1 MAKLAVYVEAPR
13 EQSPLVGKCSDM
25 AKACRALHEVLAL
38 IRIHFYL
45 LWKLDELLVL
55 SPKLSEPGLTPAVD
69 ISVLGNS
76 ETEERSTRY
85 VVDWFSIE

>member
-1 MAKLAVYVEAPR
+1 
-13 EQSPLVGKCSDM
+13 M
-25 AKACRALHEVLAL
+25 AKACSTLNEVLAL

-45 LWKLDELLVL
+45 LWKLHELLVL
-55 SPKLSEPGLTPAVD
+55 SPKLSEPGLAPAVD

>member
-1 MAKLAVYVEAPR
+1 
-13 EQSPLVGKCSDM
+13 M
-25 AKACRALHEVLAL
+25 AKACSALHEVLAL